1 MGANM
6 SILKN
11 LALPLT
17 VVCII
22 AFAWVLNQSISG
34 QQKTAAAIE
43 LSPWDGLHDFE
54 YQQAAALI
62 LAAHQGDVM
71 FARIS
76 LRQPDK
82 ALALAW
88 QEGDNVQR
96 DAEISFLVNGAPRL
110 AYVDLSADKIISDRP
125 MRGGH
130 PMYSSQGELEPLIMK
145 LMENADLLAALEKR
159 GVSAGQGL
167 CLPRTIGRNFADKVD
182 VVNHRI
188 VRLDCFN
195 IAGDGVLGLLPSS
208 NVYARPIEG
217 LAILYDLTAGKIIE
231 ITDTRADNPPPH
243 DLPSDD
249 FNAASLKTRA
259 ALRPVASTR
268 PQGANYKM
276 RGSHIDWQGW
286 QFHLRFDARQGTVLN
301 RIGHQGAD
309 RLRSVAYEIAMSEM
323 FVPYHDNDPNWF
335 YRAYFD
341 MGEYGFGNMAT
352 QLQQADC
359 PSHADYLNVT
369 LHLADGT
376 PFEAA
381 DRICIFEHDPGHPA
395 WRHDEPLLAGIPGIE
410 THQSRRATELV
421 VRMVATIGNY
431 DYFQDYVFTQDG
443 RLRIRLIST
452 GLDAAK
458 AVLSENLASPT
469 AEADTQTGTLIAP
482 HRLGVNHDHFFSYR
496 IDFDI
501 DGAANDFT
509 RMRLVAPPQPKDA
522 PRQGIWQ
529 VRPEKI
535 ADEKTAQ
542 TAMNAERPAALLFS
556 SGSAKNA
563 MGYPT
568 GYQLIMPNIKPLVTP
583 MDEAFKR
590 AYWVNRNLWVTRYK
604 REEIF
609 ASGLPTNQS
618 ASWLGLPEYIA
629 DNENIEGT
637 DIVAWATMGFHH
649 VPMAEDWP
657 VMPSKVDE
665 IILKP
670 RNFFDRNPAI
680 DLPN

>member
-1 MGANM
+1 MT
-6 SILKN
+6 ILKN

-17 VVCII
+17 ALSII
-22 AFAWVLNQSISG
+22 VFGWVLGQSASNKKLKPATYIS
-34 QQKTAAAIE
+34 
-43 LSPWDGLHDFE
+43 SPWDGLSGAE
-54 YQQAAALI
+54 YGQAAKL
-62 LAAHQGDVM
+62 LKQVHGDDVL
-71 FARIS
+71 FARVS

-82 ALALAW
+82 AQALAW
-88 QEGDNVQR
+88 QEGEGAQR
-96 DAEISFLVNGAPRL
+96 DAEVSFLVNGEPRL
-110 AYVDLSADKIISDRP
+110 AHVNLTANEITSDEA
-125 MRGGH
+125 MRGGQ
-130 PMYSSQGELEPLIMK
+130 PMYSSPGELEPLIMR
-145 LMENADLLAALEKR
+145 LMENTDVVAALERR
-159 GVSAGQGL
+159 GLEASQAL
-167 CLPRTIGRNFADKVD
+167 CIPRTIGRYFADKVD

-195 IAGDGVLGLLPSS
+195 IAGDGVLGVLPST
-208 NVYARPIEG
+208 NIYARPIEG
-217 LAILYDLTAGKIIE
+217 LAILYDLTEDNIVE
-231 ITDTRADNPPPH
+231 ITDARADNPPPH
-243 DLPSDD
+243 DLPTGT
-249 FNAASLKTRA
+249 FAAGDMKTRA
-259 ALRPVASTR
+259 ALRPITSTR
-268 PQGANYKM
+268 PQGVNYTM
-276 RGSHIDWQGW
+276 HGGLINWQGW
-286 QFHLRFDARQGTVLN
+286 QFRLRFDARQGTVLN
-301 RIGHQGAD
+301 RVEHRSAAG
-309 RLRSVAYEIAMSEM
+309 LRPVAYEIAMSEM

-359 PSHADYLNVT
+359 PSHAEYMNVT
-369 LHLADGT
+369 LHTVDGT
-376 PFEAA
+376 PFEAE

-395 WRHDEPLLAGIPGIE
+395 WRHEEPILTGIPGLE

-458 AVLSENLASPT
+458 AVLAETLASPS
-469 AEADTQTGTLIAP
+469 AETDTQTGTLIAP

-501 DGAANDFT
+501 DGTANDFS
-509 RMRLVAPPQPKDA
+509 RMRLVATPQAKNA

-529 VRPEKI
+529 VRSQRVS
-535 ADEKTAQ
+535 DEKSAQ
-542 TAMNAERPAALLFS
+542 TAMSAERPAVLLFS
-556 SGSAKNA
+556 NSRAKNA

-590 AYWVNRNLWVTRYK
+590 AYWVNRNLWVTRFK
-604 REEIF
+604 RDEIF

-618 ASWLGLPEYIA
+618 APWLGLPEYIV
-629 DNENIEGT
+629 DNENIEDT